1 MRIGIFGGSFDPPH
15 TGHLLVALDAI
26 EALSLDRLQVVPAA
40 VQPLKTG
47 QRTSA
52 EHRLA
57 MTRQC
62 FGGLPRVEVDPIE
75 IERGGLSFSVDTVE
89 VYRRQWP
96 SAALHLLVGE
106 DAVAGFARWREP
118 ERLLSM
124 VQMVVLSR
132 SIDATTAPKALAS
145 SAMEE
150 WLVRIGVQHPAQ
162 RLATRRVDVSSTEIR
177 ARVNE
182 GRSIR
187 GFVPDAV
194 AAYIAA
200 HNLYLQVPAALGDP
214 TLV

>member
-15 TGHLLVALDAI
+15 NGHLLVAMDAI
-26 EALSLDRLQVVPAA
+26 DALSLDRLLVVPAG

-47 QRTSA
+47 QRTSS

-62 FGGLPRVEVDPIE
+62 FDGLPRVEVDPIE

-89 VYRRQWP
+89 AYRRQWP
-96 SAALHLLVGE
+96 SAELHLLLGE

-124 VQMVVLSR
+124 AQLVVLSR
-132 SIDATTAPKALAS
+132 RMTTAATQTSSTGGEWIS
-145 SAMEE
+145 SA
-150 WLVRIGVQHPAQ
+150 GVSYPVQ
-162 RLATRRVDVSSTEIR
+162 RLETRRVDVSSTEIR

-200 HNLYLQVPAALGDP
+200 HNLYLQAPAALGDP
-214 TLV
+214 TPA

>member
-15 TGHLLVALDAI
+15 NGHLLVALDAI
-26 EALSLDRLQVVPAA
+26 ETLSLDRLMVVPAG
-40 VQPLKTG
+40 VQPLKKG
-47 QRTSA
+47 QRTSS

-62 FGGLPRVEVDPIE
+62 FDGLPQVEVDPIE

-89 VYRRQWP
+89 AYRRQWP
-96 SAALHLLVGE
+96 SADLHLLIGE
-106 DAVAGFARWREP
+106 DAAAGLAQWREP

-124 VQMVVLSR
+124 AQLVVLSR
-132 SIDATTAPKALAS
+132 TMNDAAARSAASPASDEWMASFGAHAPIQK
-145 SAMEE
+145 
-150 WLVRIGVQHPAQ
+150 
-162 RLATRRVDVSSTEIR
+162 LATRRVDVSSTEIR

-194 AAYIAA
+194 AAYIAT
-200 HNLYLQVPAALGDP
+200 HGLYLQASATLGDP
-214 TLV
+214 TPG